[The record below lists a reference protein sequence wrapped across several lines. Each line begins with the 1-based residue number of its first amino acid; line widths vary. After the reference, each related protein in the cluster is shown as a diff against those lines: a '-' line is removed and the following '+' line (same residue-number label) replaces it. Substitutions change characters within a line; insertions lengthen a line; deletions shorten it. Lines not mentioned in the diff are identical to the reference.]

1 MDLTEKYNKAKE
13 EANRLRR
20 EMMATPEGMLV
31 IEKTNLENS
40 LKQISD
46 EVKSRVIGLGVR
58 LKLTVR

>member
-46 EVKSRVIGLGVR
+46 EVRY
-58 LKLTVR
+58 